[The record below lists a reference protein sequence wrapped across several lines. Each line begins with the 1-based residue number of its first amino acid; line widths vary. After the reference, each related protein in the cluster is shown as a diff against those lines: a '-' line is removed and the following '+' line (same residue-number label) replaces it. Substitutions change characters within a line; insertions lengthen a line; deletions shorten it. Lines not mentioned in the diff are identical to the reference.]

1 MVFMQSYCEANSSIS
16 QTWVDEGMSPCFY
29 FTLVP
34 TILLTIA
41 FFLGTLHCIFYQK
54 YGTTMEPKF
63 IPRSRLYGFQQA
75 VSVLLLVQ
83 FVGLMV
89 WRAASGGELP
99 GYVVLYGCF
108 SALGWVWATALLR
121 VERRRVLVMDR
132 TRGHSTA
139 LLLFWAV
146 AFSAENLAFISW
158 YSPHWWWGLEDSRQQ
173 VQFALWLMRY
183 IGTGLLFFIGLKA
196 PEPVGRTNENQSTW
210 QGFRKKVRLLV
221 PYMWPRGNILLQLL
235 VLFCLGLLGIERAI
249 NVFVPIY
256 YKNIVN
262 ELTDNSSWHRVA
274 TTVCIYVLLKFL
286 QGGGAGKTEWMMSSS
301 GFVSNM
307 RSFLWIRVQ
316 QFTNRVV
323 QVRLFAHLHSLSL
336 RWHLGRKTGDVLR
349 SIDRGTSSINS
360 LLSYIV
366 FSIFP
371 TIADIV
377 ISIIYFITYFNA
389 WFGLIVFICMALY
402 LTLTIIITEWRT
414 KYRRDMNQQDNNA
427 KSKAV
432 DSLLNFE
439 TVKYYN
445 AENYEVGRFE
455 DTILKYQESEWK
467 TQASLAFLNQT
478 QNGIIGGGLLAGSLL
493 CAYFVSE
500 GKFQVGDYVLFGTYI
515 IQLYTP
521 LNWFGTYYRMIQNS
535 FIDMENMFKLLKKR
549 KRYTKEILKD
559 VSFTVLPGQTIAL
572 VGPSGSGKSTIIRL
586 LFRFYDIQGGC
597 IRVDGQDI
605 SKVKQTSLRAHIG
618 VVPQDTVLFNDN
630 IRDNIRYGR
639 ITASDQEVE
648 EAAIAA
654 DIHDKIMTFPEGYD
668 TQVGERGLKLSGGEK
683 QRATSAL
690 DTQTERN
697 IQASLAKVCANRTTV
712 VVAHRLSTIIG
723 ADQILVIS
731 EGRIAER
738 GRHEELLL
746 KGGLYADMWTKQQQA
761 QDSDS
766 PSDTEAKDLK
776 SEKLQPPSTS
786 SDIAVEIFQKSA
798 PSPIRKLQKKY
809 ASHVAREACISPCA
823 MMLALVYIERLRHRN
838 PEYLQK
844 ISSSDLFLISMMVA
858 SKYLYDEGEE
868 EEVFN
873 DEWGAA
879 GKLDVQTVNNLEM
892 NFLNAIGMKRGWF
905 TYTDL
910 CVLLE
915 QSAWSQALTVMY
927 QHFTKV
933 SCMLSLVYLTSVAGL
948 IATSAV
954 LHQLSLSRSGQ
965 SPLAPVTETSPTH
978 LQTPN
983 LNPEAPVAAH
993 HPPVVF

>member
-16 QTWVDEGMSPCFY
+16 HTWVDEGISPCFY

-34 TILLTIA
+34 AILLTIS
-41 FFLGTLHCIFYQK
+41 FFLGTVHCIFYQK
-54 YGTTMEPKF
+54 YGTAMEPKF

-75 VSVLLLVQ
+75 ISVLLLVQ
-83 FVGLMV
+83 YLSGMV

-108 SALGWVWATALLR
+108 SAMGWAWAIALLR

-132 TRGHSTA
+132 TRGHSAA

-146 AFSAENLAFISW
+146 AFSAENLAFVSW
-158 YSPHWWWGLEDSRQQ
+158 YSPHWWWGLENTQQQ

-196 PEPVGRTNENQSTW
+196 PGLPRRPYMLLINEDERDVENSGQSLLGRTEENESTW
-210 QGFRKKVRLLV
+210 QGFRKKVRLLI
-221 PYMWPRGNILLQLL
+221 PYMWPRGNIFLQLL
-235 VLFCLGLLGIERAI
+235 VIFCLGLLGLERAI

-262 ELTDNSSWHRVA
+262 ELTDGSSWRTLA
-274 TTVCIYVLLKFL
+274 TTVCIYVLLKFM
-286 QGGGAGKTEWMMSSS
+286 QGGGAGAS
-301 GFVSNM
+301 GFVSNL

-316 QFTNRVV
+316 QYTNRVV
-323 QVRLFAHLHSLSL
+323 QVRLFSHLHSLSL

-349 SIDRGTSSINS
+349 SIDRGTTSINS

-377 ISIIYFITYFNA
+377 ISIVYFITNFNA
-389 WFGLIVFICMALY
+389 WFGLIVFVCMALY

-445 AENYEVGRFE
+445 AENYEVSRFE
-455 DTILKYQESEWK
+455 DAILKYQESEWK

-478 QNGIIGGGLLAGSLL
+478 QNLIIGSGLLAGSLL
-493 CAYFVSE
+493 CAYFVTE
-500 GKFQVGDYVLFGTYI
+500 RRFQVGDFVLFGTYI

-535 FIDMENMFKLLKKR
+535 FIDMESMFKLFEEELEVKDELNAGNLHFKQG
-549 KRYTKEILKD
+549 KVVFENVYFSYTDGKEILKD
-559 VSFTVLPGQTIAL
+559 VSFTVHPGQTVAL
-572 VGPSGSGKSTIIRL
+572 VGASGSGKSTIIRL
-586 LFRFYDIQGGC
+586 IFRFYDIQGGC
-597 IRVDGQDI
+597 ISIDGQDI

-618 VVPQDTVLFNDN
+618 VVPQDTVLFNDTIQN
-630 IRDNIRYGR
+630 NIRYGR
-639 ITASDQEVE
+639 ISASDQEVE

-683 QRATSAL
+683 QRVAIARTILKAPQIILLDEATSAL

-697 IQASLAKVCANRTTV
+697 IQASLTKVCANRTTV

-723 ADQILVIS
+723 ADQILVVS

-738 GRHEELLL
+738 GQHDELLL
-746 KGGLYADMWTKQQQA
+746 KGGLYADMWMKQQQA

-766 PSDTEAKDLK
+766 SSESESKDRK

-786 SDIAVEIFQKSA
+786 S
-798 PSPIRKLQKKY
+798 
-809 ASHVAREACISPCA
+809 
-823 MMLALVYIERLRHRN
+823 
-838 PEYLQK
+838 
-844 ISSSDLFLISMMVA
+844 
-858 SKYLYDEGEE
+858 G
-868 EEVFN
+868 
-873 DEWGAA
+873 
-879 GKLDVQTVNNLEM
+879 
-892 NFLNAIGMKRGWF
+892 
-905 TYTDL
+905 
-910 CVLLE
+910 
-915 QSAWSQALTVMY
+915 
-927 QHFTKV
+927 
-933 SCMLSLVYLTSVAGL
+933 
-948 IATSAV
+948 
-954 LHQLSLSRSGQ
+954 
-965 SPLAPVTETSPTH
+965 
-978 LQTPN
+978 
-983 LNPEAPVAAH
+983 H
-993 HPPVVF
+993 HGR

>member
-1 MVFMQSYCEANSSIS
+1 MVFIQSYCEANSSIS
-16 QTWVDEGMSPCFY
+16 HTWVDEGISPCFY

-34 TILLTIA
+34 AILLTIS
-41 FFLGTLHCIFYQK
+41 FFLGTIHCICYQK
-54 YGTTMEPKF
+54 YGTAMEPKF
-63 IPRSRLYGFQQA
+63 IPRSRLYGFQLA
-75 VSVLLLVQ
+75 LSVLLVVQ
-83 FVGLMV
+83 FLGGIV
-89 WRAASGGELP
+89 WQATTGGELP

-108 SALGWVWATALLR
+108 SVLAWAWAISLLR

-132 TRGHSTA
+132 TRGHSTF
-139 LLLFWAV
+139 LLLFWAL
-146 AFSAENLAFISW
+146 AFSAENLAFVSW
-158 YSPHWWWGLEDSRQQ
+158 YSPHWWWALENNKQQ
-173 VQFALWLMRY
+173 VQFALWLIRY
-183 IGTGLLFFIGLKA
+183 ICTGLLFFIGLKA
-196 PEPVGRTNENQSTW
+196 PGLPRRPYMLLINEDERDVENSGQSLLGRTEENQSTW
-210 QGFRKKVRLLV
+210 KGFRQKVRLLV
-221 PYMWPRGNILLQLL
+221 PYMWPKGNIFLQLL
-235 VLFCLGLLGIERAI
+235 VVFCLGLLGVERAI

-262 ELTDNSSWHRVA
+262 DLTGGSSWHTVA

-286 QGGGAGKTEWMMSSS
+286 QGGGAGAS
-301 GFVSNM
+301 GFVSNI

-323 QVRLFAHLHSLSL
+323 QVHLFAHLHSLSL
-336 RWHLGRKTGDVLR
+336 RWHLGRKTGEVLR

-377 ISIIYFITYFNA
+377 ISIVYFITYFNA
-389 WFGLIVFICMALY
+389 WFGLIVFICMTLY

-414 KYRRDMNQQDNNA
+414 KFRRDMNLQDNNA

-455 DTILKYQESEWK
+455 DFILKYQVSEWK

-478 QNGIIGGGLLAGSLL
+478 QNLIIGSGLLAGSLL
-493 CAYFVSE
+493 CAYFVTE
-500 GKFQVGDYVLFGTYI
+500 GKFQVGDFVLFGTYI

-521 LNWFGTYYRMIQNS
+521 LNWFGTYYRMIQSS
-535 FIDMENMFKLLKKR
+535 FIDMENMIQLFEEEEEVKDEVNAGNLVYELGKVEFEHVHFSYINGKA
-549 KRYTKEILKD
+549 ILND
-559 VSFTVLPGQTIAL
+559 VSFTVLPGQTVAL

-586 LFRFYDIQGGC
+586 LFRFYDVQGGC
-597 IRVDGQDI
+597 IRIDGQDI

-639 ITASDQEVE
+639 ISASDQEVE
-648 EAAIAA
+648 EAALAA

-683 QRATSAL
+683 QRVAIARTILKAPQIVLLDEATSAL

-697 IQASLAKVCANRTTV
+697 IQASLAKVCTNRTTV

-738 GRHEELLL
+738 GCHEELLL
-746 KGGLYADMWTKQQQA
+746 KGGLYADMWMKQQQA

-766 PSDTEAKDLK
+766 SSDTEAKDRK
-776 SEKLQPPSTS
+776 PEKLQPPSTS
-786 SDIAVEIFQKSA
+786 S
-798 PSPIRKLQKKY
+798 
-809 ASHVAREACISPCA
+809 
-823 MMLALVYIERLRHRN
+823 
-838 PEYLQK
+838 
-844 ISSSDLFLISMMVA
+844 
-858 SKYLYDEGEE
+858 G
-868 EEVFN
+868 
-873 DEWGAA
+873 
-879 GKLDVQTVNNLEM
+879 
-892 NFLNAIGMKRGWF
+892 
-905 TYTDL
+905 
-910 CVLLE
+910 
-915 QSAWSQALTVMY
+915 
-927 QHFTKV
+927 
-933 SCMLSLVYLTSVAGL
+933 
-948 IATSAV
+948 
-954 LHQLSLSRSGQ
+954 
-965 SPLAPVTETSPTH
+965 
-978 LQTPN
+978 
-983 LNPEAPVAAH
+983 H
-993 HPPVVF
+993 HDH